1 MIVKRLE
8 AGSPAVIPAELL
20 AELGLKPGDEIAIE
34 IVGDK
39 IVVAPANDCPD
50 IFVGNFSSF
59 TEWDSEADRKAFA
72 DDEEII
78 RGAIDQYLKRPPS
91 PTHSVE
97 EVEARLHTHM
107 EALARKRD
115 AA

>member
-20 AELGLKPGDEIAIE
+20 AELGLKPGDDIAID

-39 IVVAPANDCPD
+39 IVVAPAKEWPD
-50 IFVGNFSSF
+50 MFVGNFSTF
-59 TEWDSEADRKAFA
+59 TEWDSEADREAFA
-72 DDEEII
+72 DDEEIVQE
-78 RGAIDQYLKRPPS
+78 AIDRYLKRSPA
-91 PTHSVE
+91 PTHSIE
-97 EVEARLHTHM
+97 DVEARLHTHM